1 MPIRYNKRS
10 VLNSRKP
17 IDERSVRKRNTNSLT
32 YFSLDS
38 LRHPTQEDYDR
49 IGSRAVI
56 WDETTRLSKLAS
68 KHLGNFEYWWVIA
81 WWNKKPTD
89 AHYKVGDVVY
99 IPNNLTM
106 ALEALGV

>member
-10 VLNSRKP
+10 ILSNTRP
-17 IDERSVRKRNTNSLT
+17 IDRKRVTRRNTNSLT
-32 YFSLDS
+32 YFSADS
-38 LRHPTQEDYDR
+38 LKHPTQEDYNR
-49 IGSRAVI
+49 IGSKPVI
-56 WDETTRLSKLAS
+56 WNETTRLSSLAQQY
-68 KHLGNFEYWWVIA
+68 LGNFEYWWVIA

-89 AHYKVGDVVY
+89 AHFKAGDVVY